1 MRADT
6 WEAGRVITAPPS
18 PKILPVN
25 VGDATEIGE
34 QISTRPLADGIMV
47 LVWALLALAAG
58 RLQFGYSS
66 DYVEYLL
73 YYESIPYTL
82 SFMDTRFEPGFHL
95 LAWVYRNWLGV
106 SLGVLISSMAA
117 FSLAVKFLLFRKYL
131 SHPLLAVL
139 IYVVLFYPI
148 HEYTQY
154 RAAVSLSM
162 GYWAIHLLLTRR
174 YAWAGLLFVLAFCFH
189 YSSILLALVGIGGL
203 VFRDRRIVPILLG
216 VLLASATV
224 LERFR
229 FLLQDML
236 GALNPLSAA
245 YLDNTTKIEGV
256 SLLSFN
262 NLLLIAAL
270 GCYFVAG
277 YQSRSRYHGLFL
289 TLTLASLLPIA
300 LLPEAPVIAQR
311 SKEVLFLAV
320 IFLACRSR
328 LGWRDLPGF
337 GFVVLLT
344 ALLGYLWVAGGIIFT

>member
-1 MRADT
+1 MAAPSLPETLPADQ
-6 WEAGRVITAPPS
+6 
-18 PKILPVN
+18 
-25 VGDATEIGE
+25 TEEIDTGE

-47 LVWALLALAAG
+47 VVWALLSIAAG

-95 LAWVYRNWLGV
+95 LAWIYRNWLGV
-106 SLGVLISSMAA
+106 SLGVLISSIAA
-117 FSLAVKFLLFRKYL
+117 FSLAVKFLLFRKHL

-139 IYVVLFYPI
+139 LYVVLFYPI

-154 RAAVSLSM
+154 RAAASLSM
-162 GYWAIHLLLTRR
+162 GYWAIHLLLGRR

-203 VFRDRRIVPILLG
+203 IFRDRRIVPILLG
-216 VLLASATV
+216 VLLAGATL

-229 FLLQDML
+229 FLLQDIL
-236 GALNPLSAA
+236 GQLNPLSAS
-245 YLDNTTKIEGV
+245 YLDNKAKIEGV

-262 NLLLIAAL
+262 NLLLIGAL

-277 YQSRSRYHGLFL
+277 YQSRSRYHALFL
-289 TLTLASLLPIA
+289 TLSLASLLPIA
-300 LLPEAPVIAQR
+300 LLPDAPVIAQR
-311 SKEVLFLAV
+311 SKEVLFIAV

-328 LGWRDLPGF
+328 LEWRDLPGF
-337 GFVVLLT
+337 GFVALMT
-344 ALLGYLWVAGGIIFT
+344 ALLGYLWVAGGIIFA